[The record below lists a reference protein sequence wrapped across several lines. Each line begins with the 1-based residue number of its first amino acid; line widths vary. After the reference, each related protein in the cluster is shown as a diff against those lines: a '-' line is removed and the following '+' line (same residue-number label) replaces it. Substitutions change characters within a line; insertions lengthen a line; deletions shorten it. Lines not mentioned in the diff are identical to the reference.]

1 MQVEKIITLYVS
13 LQNVIHQIDDIS
25 DTPLFKQEL
34 KRRTNSY
41 LQFLERFI
49 YDLDKGMDLQEA
61 DQFVSLVSE
70 LNDFTK
76 NLVKKVIVEKL
87 VD

>member
-13 LQNVIHQIDDIS
+13 LQNVIHQIDDIT

-34 KRRTNSY
+34 KRFTNSS

-61 DQFVSLVSE
+61 DQFVSLVQE

-76 NLVKKVIVEKL
+76 DLVKKVIIEKL

>member
-34 KRRTNSY
+34 KRFTNSY

-61 DQFVSLVSE
+61 DQFVSLVNQ

-76 NLVKKVIVEKL
+76 ELVTKVIVEKL
-87 VD
+87 VE

>member
-41 LQFLERFI
+41 LQFLENF
-49 YDLDKGMDLQEA
+49 LMKFDKGMDLQEA
-61 DQFVSLVSE
+61 DQFVSLVQE

-76 NLVKKVIVEKL
+76 NLVTKVIVEKL